1 MLGLYYGDAPRATRL
16 FLRIRLLLS
25 DMERI
30 EREVPPSG
38 VILELG
44 CGHGL
49 FSNLMALRSPGRRVI
64 GIDLSPEKVRHARA
78 SIGGRA
84 NIEFRD
90 GDMLALELPGCDAI
104 AIVDVTYLLPREEQL
119 RLLKECRRRLK
130 PGGVLVWKAQERRPR
145 WKFAVTWLQEALATS
160 AGLTQGR
167 RRGLHF
173 PSRAEAVAMLA
184 AAGFSARVVEMPT
197 RRPYT
202 DIIYVGVTSSVAAT
216 GELSAIRPGS
226 A

>member
-1 MLGLYYGDAPRATRL
+1 MQAPADLLRLYRSAPPAARL
-16 FLRIRLLLS
+16 FMRIRLMLS
-25 DMERI
+25 DIERV
-30 EREVPPSG
+30 EREVPRRG
-38 VILELG
+38 TILELG

-49 FSNLMALRSPGRRVI
+49 FSNLMALRGPERRVI
-64 GIDLSPEKVRHARA
+64 GIDLSPGKISHARA
-78 SIGGRA
+78 SLCGRR
-84 NIEFRD
+84 NIEFLG
-90 GDMLALELPGCDAI
+90 GDMLELELPACDAI

-130 PGGVLVWKAQERRPR
+130 PGGVLVWKAQDRRPR

-160 AGLTQGR
+160 TGLTQGK

-173 PSRAEAVAMLA
+173 PGREEAVAMLD
-184 AAGFSARVVEMPT
+184 AAGFSARIVEMPT

-202 DIIYVGVTSSVAAT
+202 DVIYVGNIGT
-216 GELSAIRPGS
+216 RDRMPPG